1 MHWPPQHASRAEVEN
16 GEKRARKSGEYRAG
30 AERTNTV
37 KRERERERE
46 REPERERE
54 VAKHELRFPPLPFC
68 STLCWTQKYLQ
79 IK

>member
-37 KRERERERE
+37 KRERE
-46 REPERERE
+46 